1 MRGGQLT
8 LLTPQEISGYST
20 PVITEHLP
28 PGAIKY
34 NPDGRLVDTID
45 GQVQKGGKRSGH
57 SKRSG
62 RKSKRS
68 GHKRSEHTSKRS
80 ISKKRISSKKA
91 RKHRRHSK
99 TGKKSRKY

>member
-1 MRGGQLT
+1 MRGGQLA

-45 GQVQKGGKRSGH
+45 GKLQTGGTRKGGKRSGH
-57 SKRSG
+57 SKRSS

-68 GHKRSEHTSKRS
+68 SRKKRTSK
-80 ISKKRISSKKA
+80 KV

>member
-1 MRGGQLT
+1 MRGGQLA

-45 GQVQKGGKRSGH
+45 GKLQTGGTRKGKRSG
-57 SKRSG
+57 K
-62 RKSKRS
+62 KSKRS
-68 GHKRSEHTSKRS
+68 G
-80 ISKKRISSKKA
+80 SKKRSGKKRTSKKRSSKKA

>member
-45 GQVQKGGKRSGH
+45 GRLQAGGTQKGGKRS
-57 SKRSG
+57 S
-62 RKSKRS
+62 
-68 GHKRSEHTSKRS
+68 
-80 ISKKRISSKKA
+80 SKKRSSKKRSSKKV

>member
-45 GQVQKGGKRSGH
+45 MQVQKGGKRS
-57 SKRSG
+57 S

-68 GHKRSEHTSKRS
+68 GHNKRTSKKRS
-80 ISKKRISSKKA
+80 ISKKRSSSKKA

>member
-1 MRGGQLT
+1 MRGGHLSSF
-8 LLTPQEISGYST
+8 TPQEISGYST

-45 GQVQKGGKRSGH
+45 VKLQSGGTRKGGKRSSRK
-57 SKRSG
+57 SKRSSRKSKRSS

-68 GHKRSEHTSKRS
+68 G
-80 ISKKRISSKKA
+80 SKKRTSKKV